1 MQTIWNDSNQSI
13 PSMGLS
19 VVYQSTAALDPFARN
34 ARTHSKR
41 PIRQIADSITTF
53 GFTNPILIDSRDTI
67 IAGHGPL
74 CAAQLLGIDQVPT
87 IRLENLTGPNQSLRH
102 SGQPAGRE
110 GRLQ

>member
-1 MQTIWNDSNQSI
+1 MQTIWNDCNRSI

-53 GFTNPILIDSRDTI
+53 GFTNPILIDSRDTNHCR
-67 IAGHGPL
+67 A
-74 CAAQLLGIDQVPT
+74 
-87 IRLENLTGPNQSLRH
+87 R
-102 SGQPAGRE
+102 PAVCRSVAWH
-110 GRLQ
+110 RSSPDDSA